1 MDTDKNSQLDFQ
13 CFTISTQKNHI
24 QLLSLTPYLHI
35 IYRKKQ
41 PFYKINMSKTLI
53 QQLKHVFMYIPTSLN

>member
-1 MDTDKNSQLDFQ
+1 MDTDWIFNALLYQLK
-13 CFTISTQKNHI
+13 KNHM